1 MKSPKVAIVHDY
13 LVARGGAEKVVEAI
27 SEIFPQAPV
36 YTGIYKSHAFTP
48 TITSKQV
55 ITHGQPANFILN
67 ALPKHLTFLMPAL
80 FENFDLH
87 EYDIVISSSSS
98 YAKGVLTKPGQLHIS
113 YMHTPPRFLYKYSV
127 ESTQRDKWYYKPA
140 VSYVDNYLR
149 IWDYLAAQRPDFIV
163 TNSENVRERIRKF
176 YRRDARVIYP
186 PIDKVD
192 PKQEQKDNLS
202 NPYYLAVGRLSQYKN
217 FDLLINAFNLTGLSL
232 VIVGNGKEFSR
243 LKRLAKSNVKI
254 MQGITDNHK
263 HTLWENSLG
272 FIFPVVDEDFGI
284 VVIESLL
291 HGKPVLAHKSGGP
304 LEIIDEGVSGLFFED
319 VSLEGFIS
327 KLKEF
332 DQMIGEKKFDS
343 GHIKKST
350 ERFTNRD
357 FKKEFEKFVF
367 EKWEQHARASGNN
380 YN

>member
-291 HGKPVLAHKSGGP
+291 HGKPVLAR
-304 LEIIDEGVSGLFFED
+304 VF
-319 VSLEGFIS
+319 
-327 KLKEF
+327 
-332 DQMIGEKKFDS
+332 
-343 GHIKKST
+343 
-350 ERFTNRD
+350 RD
-357 FKKEFEKFVF
+357 CFL
-367 EKWEQHARASGNN
+367 RM
-380 YN
+380 